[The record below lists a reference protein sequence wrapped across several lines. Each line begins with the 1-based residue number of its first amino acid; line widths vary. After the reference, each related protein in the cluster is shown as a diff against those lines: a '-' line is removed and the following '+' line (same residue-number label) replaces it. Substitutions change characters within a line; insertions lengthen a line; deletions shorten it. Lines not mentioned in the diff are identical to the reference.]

1 MSLAVNDADAPAGT
15 HATAYPVPMPAETE
29 DVAVHHI
36 DGALCGSVPAAATP
50 ATLAIVVE
58 ALAPNPETEAL
69 ADLSGLR
76 PEAVGPAGTPVGT
89 RVGAAVATVG
99 TDCGTAVVRAG
110 TGVAAAVVAD
120 RTGVGTAATAAGTGS
135 VAIPNVSPT
144 TITESIAVGRTPR
157 GF

>member
-1 MSLAVNDADAPAGT
+1 
-15 HATAYPVPMPAETE
+15 MPAETE

-50 ATLAIVVE
+50 ATLAVVVE

-69 ADLSGLR
+69 ADSWGLR
-76 PEAVGPAGTPVGT
+76 PGAVGPAGTPVGT
-89 RVGAAVATVG
+89 RVGVAVFAFG
-99 TDCGTAVVRAG
+99 TLVGTAV
-110 TGVAAAVVAD
+110 TAD